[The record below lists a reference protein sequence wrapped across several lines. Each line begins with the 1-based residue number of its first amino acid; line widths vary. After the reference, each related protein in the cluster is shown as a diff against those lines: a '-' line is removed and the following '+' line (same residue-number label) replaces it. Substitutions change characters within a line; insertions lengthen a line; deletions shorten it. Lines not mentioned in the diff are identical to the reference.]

1 MLEHLQ
7 NHEAY
12 AVLGI
17 APDISDGDLAKAYKV
32 GRSCLLS
39 LPVARE

>member
-12 AVLGI
+12 AVLDVT
-17 APDISDGDLAKAYKV
+17 PDISDGDLAKAYKAE
-32 GRSCLLS
+32 RTC
-39 LPVARE
+39 